1 MADLE
6 EVGVK
11 FVTEGEAA
19 ILRAIGDIDG
29 KIDGMMGTIER
40 SGSRISGFQGA
51 MIGAFSAVTS
61 AALEMAARAGEAV
74 AGFVTGSIDEA
85 AQFEKGL
92 SLLRATAGATPEELE
107 KVRALSMQLGND
119 LTLPASSAQDA
130 NQAILELV
138 KGGLSLEDA
147 MDAARGTLLLAT
159 AAEVDAAEAAN
170 IAAGAINA
178 FGLSGKDAQ
187 HIVDLLAGAAAKGAG
202 EVTDYASGFQ
212 QAGFAFKSS
221 GQSATSLATSL
232 QILIERGLTGSDAG
246 TALKN
251 AMIRLQAPT
260 KEANALMESL
270 GINVFDAQGEMKPMS
285 EIIYLLNNGMKGM
298 TQEQRN
304 AALSTIFL
312 SDGMK
317 AMIPLL
323 EVGEDAF
330 NERAV
335 SVSEAGSAQAL
346 AAAQT
351 EGYAGAVAGLE
362 NALSTLQLI
371 IGTAILPI
379 LTSLINNAITPAV
392 QWFMNLVTAI
402 QDGNGSFSDIL
413 AVLNHMIPGFDN
425 VIAVLVQLRPLFEAG
440 FSAIMSVVSAA
451 GQLIQAVFAEVGKFI
466 DAHGAE
472 IMAVFKMVWDTIQL
486 VIAHAVMYYEKMIA
500 PGLRAVAKW
509 IQDHSAEIQA
519 VFSAV
524 WNAIRT
530 VIQVVLTI
538 IQGIIRASMQSMQ
551 GDTQG
556 AMNTL
561 RSTFEFVWG
570 TIRNVISDILA
581 AIGRAIDERLELIRT
596 GIANAFNGI
605 IEWLK
610 GLVQTFFNAGVSL
623 IQGLLDGLNSMVGI
637 IMNFFSTLL
646 SNAFNNA
653 LAGLP
658 PAVRDALSGLLG
670 LSGARVSPSSTSA
683 ASGGG
688 GGTAS
693 TTNYNLTLNTSQQS
707 QGVISDYTIMQSL
720 ARP

>member
-11 FVTEGEAA
+11 FVTEGDAA

-74 AGFVTGSIDEA
+74 AGFVTGSIDQA
-85 AQFEKGL
+85 ADFEKGL
-92 SLLRATAGATPEELE
+92 SVLRATAGATPEELE
-107 KVRALSMQLGND
+107 KVRDLSMQLGND
-119 LTLPASSAQDA
+119 LTLPASSAMDA
-130 NQAILELV
+130 NEAILELV

-187 HIVDLLAGAAAKGAG
+187 QIVDLLAGAAAKGAG
-202 EVTDYASGFQ
+202 EIVDYAAGFQ
-212 QAGFAFKSS
+212 QGGFAFKSA
-221 GQSATSLATSL
+221 GQDATSLTAAL
-232 QILIERGLTGSDAG
+232 QTLIERGLTGSDAG

-251 AMIRLQAPT
+251 AIIRLQAPT
-260 KEANALMESL
+260 KEASALMESL
-270 GINVFDAQGEMKPMS
+270 GINVFDAEGNMKPFN
-285 EIIYLLNNGMKGM
+285 EIIGIFNGQMAGM

-304 AALSTIFL
+304 AALNTIFL

-317 AMIPLL
+317 AMIPILDD
-323 EVGEDAF
+323 GQKKFED
-330 NERAV
+330 RAKA
-335 SVSEAGSAQAL
+335 VSEAGSAEAL

-351 EGYAGAVAGLE
+351 EGYNGAVKALE
-362 NALSTLQLI
+362 NAMSTLQLM
-371 IGTAILPI
+371 IGTALLPV
-379 LTSLINNAITPAV
+379 LTDLITNVITPAV
-392 QWFMNLVTAI
+392 QWFMNLVSAV
-402 QDGNGSFSDIL
+402 QAGNGSFSDIL
-413 AVLNHMIPGFDN
+413 AVLNSVIPGFDSI
-425 VIAVLVQLRPLFEAG
+425 IAILVQLRPLFEAQFG
-440 FSAIMSVVSAA
+440 AVMAVVQAA
-451 GQLIQAVFAEVGKFI
+451 GQLIQAVLAEVGKFI
-466 DAHGAE
+466 DAHADE
-472 IMAVFKMVWDTIQL
+472 IAAVFKMAWDTIQM
-486 VIAHAVMYYEKMIA
+486 VIAAGVMFYEKVLA
-500 PGLRAVAKW
+500 PALRDIAKW
-509 IQDHSAEIQA
+509 IHEHSDEIQA
-519 VFSAV
+519 VFTAV
-524 WNAIRT
+524 WNVIRT
-530 VIQVVLTI
+530 VIQVALTV
-538 IQGIIRASMQSMQ
+538 IQGIIRAAMQLMQ

-556 AMNTL
+556 ALATL
-561 RSTFEFVWG
+561 QSTFEFVWG
-570 TIRNVISDILA
+570 TIRNIISDILA

-596 GIANAFNGI
+596 GVVNAFNGI

-623 IQGLLDGLNSMVGI
+623 IQGLLDGLNSMVGS
-637 IMNFFSTLL
+637 IMGFFSTLL

-670 LSGARVSPSSTSA
+670 LSGARVSPSATSA
-683 ASGGG
+683 PARGGSGA
-688 GGTAS
+688 AS

-707 QGVISDYTIMQSL
+707 QGVISDYTILQSL

>member
-85 AQFEKGL
+85 ANFEKGL
-92 SLLRATAGATPEELE
+92 SMLRATAGATPEELE
-107 KVRALSMQLGND
+107 KVRELSMQLGND

-159 AAEVDAAEAAN
+159 AAEIDAAEAAN
-170 IAAGAINA
+170 ITAGAINA
-178 FGLSGKDAQ
+178 FGLEGKDAQ
-187 HIVDLLAGAAAKGAG
+187 RIVDLLAGAAAKGAG
-202 EVTDYASGFQ
+202 EVVDYASGFQ

-260 KEANALMESL
+260 KEASAIMESL
-270 GINVFDAQGEMKPMS
+270 GIDVFDSQGNMKRMS

-323 EVGEDAF
+323 EEGEDAF

-335 SVSEAGSAQAL
+335 AVSEAGSAEAL

-351 EGYAGAVAGLE
+351 EGYNGAVAALE
-362 NALSTLQLI
+362 NAMSTLQLM
-371 IGTAILPI
+371 IGTALLPV
-379 LTSLINNAITPAV
+379 LTDLITNVITPAV
-392 QWFMNLVTAI
+392 TWFMNLVSAV
-402 QDGNGSFSDIL
+402 QAGNGSFSDIL
-413 AVLNHMIPGFDN
+413 AVLNSVIPGFDSI
-425 VIAVLVQLRPLFEAG
+425 IAILVQLRPLFEAQ
-440 FSAIMSVVSAA
+440 FNAVRQVVEAA
-451 GQLIQAVFAEVGKFI
+451 MQVVMAVIGEVGKFI
-466 DAHGAE
+466 DAHADE
-472 IMAVFKMVWDTIQL
+472 IAAVFKMAWDTIQM
-486 VIAHAVMYYEKMIA
+486 VIAAGVMFYEKVLA
-500 PGLRAVAKW
+500 PALRDIAKW
-509 IQDHSAEIQA
+509 ISDHSDEIQA
-519 VFSAV
+519 VFTAV
-524 WNAIRT
+524 WNVIRT
-530 VIQVVLTI
+530 VIQTVLTV
-538 IQGIIRASMQSMQ
+538 IQGIIRAAMQLMQ

-556 AMNTL
+556 ALATL
-561 RSTFEFVWG
+561 QSTFEFVWG

-581 AIGRAIDERLELIRT
+581 AIGQAISDKLTEIRT
-596 GIANAFNGI
+596 GVANAFNGI

-610 GLVQTFFNAGVSL
+610 GLVKTFFNAGASL
-623 IQGLLDGLNSMVGI
+623 IQGLLDGLNSMVGS

-688 GGTAS
+688 SGTAS